1 MPRCLEDSDSRRDR
15 LEEVGEVEDDRLPLL
30 PPRPLPR
37 ARCDRLEEVEEVE
50 DDPRPLPLVVV
61 VILDTSFCLDL
72 DLDRYRDRRSDD
84 CDRDLDRSRDRDLD
98 RDLDLDLDLRLC
110 RVSVVRRVLLDG
122 LRPYLLPLVLAC
134 CDCFL
139 ESAGESLDVE
149 SVAVVGVLEEV
160 FESACPPGDSGGVE
174 LVTGV
179 NTVSLLT
186 LTSQCPVLLYLV
198 ASSANKT

>member
-61 VILDTSFCLDL
+61 VIRDTSFCLDL

-84 CDRDLDRSRDRDLD
+84 
-98 RDLDLDLDLRLC
+98 
-110 RVSVVRRVLLDG
+110 
-122 LRPYLLPLVLAC
+122 
-134 CDCFL
+134 
-139 ESAGESLDVE
+139 
-149 SVAVVGVLEEV
+149 
-160 FESACPPGDSGGVE
+160 
-174 LVTGV
+174 
-179 NTVSLLT
+179 
-186 LTSQCPVLLYLV
+186 
-198 ASSANKT
+198 